1 MGGMTPLH
9 LRATCAL
16 SPGTAAR
23 STAQVRW
30 MVGFGL
36 IDRATEVSYV
46 SLMATDTLSAS
57 LAPIELIDPDGQAV
71 RLGTLWE
78 EGPTVLVFL
87 RHYG

>member
-1 MGGMTPLH
+1 M
-9 LRATCAL
+9 
-16 SPGTAAR
+16 
-23 STAQVRW
+23 
-30 MVGFGL
+30 

-46 SLMATDTLSAS
+46 SLMATDTLSSS

>member
-1 MGGMTPLH
+1 MGSG
-9 LRATCAL
+9 
-16 SPGTAAR
+16 G
-23 STAQVRW
+23 
-30 MVGFGL
+30 
-36 IDRATEVSYV
+36 II

-78 EGPTVLVFL
+78 KGPTVLVFL